1 MNTCA
6 VQNVATLRAADHIC
20 VWDKSRWP
28 FRYTHHGVVFEEGA
42 SAEQI
47 VIAHVWSNEPGFR
60 ASQRDSRFR
69 LTSLAEFLNGR
80 PVRDMR
86 RVQYNSSL
94 LGDALSRLGEVHRA
108 RSDPPP
114 IVLAR
119 CRFLLGLGQGHFSI
133 VSLNCEH
140 VALWCKTGVVWS
152 KQLMQKAY
160 GRAPYVPAKDAK
172 HALAPL
178 EATLKTLRADAQRRN
193 EQLQALH
200 GRRVYLRVGAAKF
213 VKRLG
218 DGRLYLV
225 HNDPTERDM
234 AFRQHPTTFILH
246 VDVEAYNCVTVMFRV
261 ADVGV
266 ELITGSVSSSSIA
279 ASSSSA
285 IVRSSS
291 SCSVMTSSRSN
302 VSAALTGE
310 EDKEDEAEED
320 RAPVAVRTRA
330 TTAAAESA
338 QARSAEHR
346 QRPVFIYPGAN
357 SVKLVPRRRFHRESL
372 FRFEYGW
379 DGELQSRR
387 NRRWYVGAQ
396 TRDGLLR
403 TFNSRDHATSFQIVD
418 ADAVDSESVEIDSVD
433 AEVEVTI
440 IVAAAATSI
449 TAATTV
455 TSASCATGVPAPE
468 PTEKQ
473 HGDIAQ
479 VDANTDG
486 AEIKT
491 PAEIN
496 GQPST
501 EAEVMQQNVHVG

>member
-28 FRYTHHGVVFEEGA
+28 FRYTHHGVVFEEGVDA
-42 SAEQI
+42 AQI

-69 LTSLAEFLNGR
+69 LTSLDEFLNGR
-80 PVRDMR
+80 PVSDMR

-160 GRAPYVPAKDAK
+160 GRTPYLPDKDAK

-178 EATLKTLRADAQRRN
+178 EETLKMLRSDAQRRN

-213 VKRLG
+213 VRRLG
-218 DGRLYLV
+218 DGNLYLV
-225 HNDPTERDM
+225 HNDPSERDM
-234 AFRQHPTTFILH
+234 AFRQQPTAFILH
-246 VDVEAYNCVTVMFRV
+246 VEVEAYNSVTVMFRV
-261 ADVGV
+261 ADDAVG
-266 ELITGSVSSSSIA
+266 LITGSVSISSRSFA
-279 ASSSSA
+279 TAGSA
-285 IVRSSS
+285 IGRSAS
-291 SCSVMTSSRSN
+291 SCSVVSQSN
-302 VSAALTGE
+302 VSGAITGE
-310 EDKEDEAEED
+310 EEEEEEAANH
-320 RAPVAVRTRA
+320 RVTVALRTRA
-330 TTAAAESA
+330 STAAGASDRP
-338 QARSAEHR
+338 RSGDRR
-346 QRPVFIYPGAN
+346 QRPVFVYPGAN

-418 ADAVDSESVEIDSVD
+418 ADAVDSESVDIESVD
-433 AEVEVTI
+433 GDLDSTSTIAAAEVAAVAVRAAQGSTSTPVEHEAIHISIKSTVDT
-440 IVAAAATSI
+440 AAAK
-449 TAATTV
+449 
-455 TSASCATGVPAPE
+455 VPVE
-468 PTEKQ
+468 IHEHSLTQ
-473 HGDIAQ
+473 
-479 VDANTDG
+479 NTN
-486 AEIKT
+486 T
-491 PAEIN
+491 RPR
-496 GQPST
+496 
-501 EAEVMQQNVHVG
+501 